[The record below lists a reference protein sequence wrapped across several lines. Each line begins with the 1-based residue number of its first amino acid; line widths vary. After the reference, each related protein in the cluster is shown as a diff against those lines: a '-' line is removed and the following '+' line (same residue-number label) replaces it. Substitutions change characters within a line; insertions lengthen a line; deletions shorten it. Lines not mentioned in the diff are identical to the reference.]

1 MGPALALPLTG
12 ERNVKRK
19 SQIMIASL
27 CAAAATLA
35 ACGSSSN
42 SGGSSY
48 KTCGSATSGGGLLQP
63 FTAPCTD
70 QGSNAVLVTASGEV
84 LALGGYN
91 FPPASADAPAFVDGW
106 EIRFS
111 KMLVTFDHVKLSQ
124 NPDQSPTDESQTG
137 ALVAQEDGPWA
148 VDLHKG
154 GSLAGKGGSGE
165 QAAPITA
172 FVNQN
177 KNGNAT
183 FDPTQRYAFGFDIVP
198 ATTSAKNVNLD
209 TSSGSTDLQDY
220 QEMITKGYTA
230 LFIGTATFRGTSC
243 SSPSGSPT
251 YDFTK
256 LPTVVNFRLGFVSP
270 TTYIN
275 CQNPDNDPATP
286 LDGEEH
292 ERGVA
297 VKSNATVIAQ
307 TTFHTDHPFWDSFV
321 HDSPAHFDQIAAQY
335 VGVAAPTATIEDMVS
350 VKTFSTGFTDK
361 NGASLPWRSCLS
373 TYTPPDHLAMHFD
386 VQGRTVNTSATAPGD
401 YLRDYRDYMT
411 FNESTFGHL
420 NADGLCF
427 VKRNYTSAN

>member
-1 MGPALALPLTG
+1 
-12 ERNVKRK
+12 VK
-19 SQIMIASL
+19 SQSQMFIASL
-27 CAAAATLA
+27 SAAAAMLA
-35 ACGSSSN
+35 ACGSSSS
-42 SGGSSY
+42 SGSSSY
-48 KTCGSATSGGGLLQP
+48 KTCGTATSGGGLLQP

-70 QGSNAVLVTASGEV
+70 QGSNAVLVSASGEV
-84 LALGGYN
+84 LALGGYD
-91 FPPASADAPAFVDGW
+91 FPPASADAVAFVDGW
-106 EIRFS
+106 EVRFS
-111 KMLVTFDHVKLSQ
+111 KMLVTFDHVTLSQ
-124 NPDQSPTDESQTG
+124 NPDLSPTDQSQTG

-154 GSLAGKGGSGE
+154 GPLAGKGGSGE
-165 QAAPITA
+165 QAVPITA

-177 KNGNAT
+177 KNGNAA
-183 FDPTQRYAFGFDIVP
+183 FDSTQRYAFGFDIVP

-209 TSSGSTDLQDY
+209 LSSGSSDLQDY

-230 LFIGTATFRGTSC
+230 FFIGTATFRGTSC
-243 SSPSGSPT
+243 SSPSGSPP

-270 TTYIN
+270 TTYVN
-275 CQNPDNDPATP
+275 CQNPDNGASTFQ
-286 LDGEEH
+286 GTTEEFI
-292 ERGVA
+292 RGVA
-297 VKSNATVIAQ
+297 LKANQTTIAQ

-335 VGVAAPTATIEDMVS
+335 VGVVAPTATIEDMVA

-373 TYTPPDHLAMHFD
+373 TYTPPANVPVMRFD
-386 VQGRTVNTSATAPGD
+386 VQGRTVNTSATAAGD

-427 VKRNYTSAN
+427 VKRNYPSAN